1 MTQALE
7 DFFAGG
13 VTAAKFEDGA
23 FGTIIGGTIVTDPR
37 MAQQR
42 DYTTNEPIVYPDG
55 NAAMQMI
62 VTVQAMAS
70 LNDDDGRRAFYLK
83 GQMKEAVG
91 EALRKAEVKVPAR
104 GGKLFIKYVEDKP
117 TTLKNGKKG
126 NPQKIYVAKYEP
138 PAQAAGGQFFAD
150 APSVEEP
157 AATTQQARVP
167 SLAEAT
173 QTPPTGAGTGYGGR
187 LCPAGVDPAKWAA
200 MNPAQRAQMYDALG
214 LDSGS
219 TYQEPVGGAAFR
231 DEPPF

>member
-7 DFFAGG
+7 EFFAGG

-62 VTVQAMAS
+62 VTVQALAP

-138 PAQAAGGQFFAD
+138 PTQAAAGQFFEE
-150 APSVEEP
+150 AP
-157 AATTQQARVP
+157 ATTGNQRVYA
-167 SLAEAT
+167 AELQPLSTAG
-173 QTPPTGAGTGYGGR
+173 TPPPPQR
-187 LCPAGVDPAKWAA
+187 LACPAGVDPAKWAA
-200 MNPAQRAQMYDALG
+200 MNPAQRSQMYDALG